1 MLMRSGEDL
10 HEPSF
15 IKLLRDVV
23 ERGFEAL
30 PDDADTL
37 L

>member
-10 HEPSF
+10 HEPSV

-23 ERGFEAL
+23 ERGFEVL
-30 PDDADTL
+30 LDDADTL